1 MRKPT
6 LVLVCLSLSAW
17 AGNAET
23 TRLQAAATVLKEIMA
38 IEDKAIPQDLFA
50 KAQCAII
57 IPGSKRAGFIFG
69 GKYGRGFAVCRMPNG
84 QGWTAPVGVRLEG
97 GSFGLQIGGAEVD
110 IVMLVMNQSGM
121 ERLLSSKFTIGA
133 DATGA
138 AGPVG
143 RSTSAQTDATMRA
156 EILSWS
162 RSRGVFGGLTLQGT
176 TMREDRSVDQA
187 LYGGGVDRKEVLRGK
202 RNVPPAAQELISLLN
217 KYAGFPNK

>member
-1 MRKPT
+1 MRKLT
-6 LVLVCLSLSAW
+6 FLLVCLSAAAW
-17 AGNAET
+17 AGKAEDE
-23 TRLQAAATVLKEIMA
+23 RLKAAATVLQEIMA
-38 IEDKAIPQDLFA
+38 IEDKAIPQDLFS

-57 IPGSKRAGFIFG
+57 IPGAKKAGFVFG
-69 GKYGRGFAVCRMPNG
+69 GKYGRGFASCRMPDG
-84 QGWTAPVGVRLEG
+84 QGWTAPVGVRIEG
-97 GSFGLQIGGAEVD
+97 GTFGLQIGGAEVD

-121 ERLLSSKFTIGA
+121 ERLLSSKFTLGA

-176 TMREDRSVDQA
+176 TMREDRSVDEA
-187 LYGGGVDRKEVLRGK
+187 LYGAGVDRKEVLRGK
-202 RNVPPAAQELISLLN
+202 RNAPPSAQELISLLN
-217 KYAGFPNK
+217 KYSAYRNK

>member
-1 MRKPT
+1 MRKIS
-6 LVLVCLSLSAW
+6 LLFVCLSMAAW
-17 AGNAET
+17 AGRAENE
-23 TRLQAAATVLKEIMA
+23 RLKAAATVLNEIMA
-38 IEDKAIPQDLFA
+38 IDDKAIPQDLFA

-57 IPGSKRAGFIFG
+57 VPGAKKAGFIFG
-69 GKYGRGFAVCRMPNG
+69 GKYGRGFAACRMPDG
-84 QGWTAPVGVRLEG
+84 KGWTGPVGVRIEG
-97 GSFGLQIGGAEVD
+97 GTFGLQIGGAEVD

-121 ERLLSSKFTIGA
+121 ERLLRSKFTLGA

-176 TMREDRSVDQA
+176 TMRDDRSVDET
-187 LYGGGVDRKEVLRGK
+187 LYGAGVDRRDVLRGK

-217 KYAGFPNK
+217 KYSAYGNK

>member
-1 MRKPT
+1 MKK
-6 LVLVCLSLSAW
+6 LAAVLLFTCLSVW
-17 AGNAET
+17 AGEAEDE
-23 TRLQAAATVLKEIMA
+23 RLKAAATVLQEIMS

-57 IPGSKRAGFIFG
+57 IPGAKKAGFIFG
-69 GKYGRGFAVCRMPNG
+69 GKYGRGFASCRMPDG
-84 QGWTAPVGVRLEG
+84 KGWTGPVGVRLEG
-97 GSFGLQIGGAEVD
+97 GTFGLQIGGAEVD

-121 ERLLSSKFTIGA
+121 QRLLSSKFTIGA

-162 RSRGVFGGLTLQGT
+162 RSRGIFGGLTLQGT
-176 TMREDRSVDQA
+176 TMRDDKSVDEA
-187 LYGGGVDRKEVLRGK
+187 LYGSGVNRKEVLRGK
-202 RNVPPAAQELISLLN
+202 HGVPRAALELVSLLN
-217 KYAGFPNK
+217 KYSAYPNK